1 MRPSRRHGRRP
12 GPEHRAPRRRL
23 SERRRHLGPESR
35 RRLGAQDEIT
45 DLVPSWLQAG
55 AALIGGCCRVGPAE
69 IKALA
74 DSVGAA
80 PADR

>member
-1 MRPSRRHGRRP
+1 M
-12 GPEHRAPRRRL
+12 
-23 SERRRHLGPESR
+23 
-35 RRLGAQDEIT
+35 
-45 DLVPSWLQAG
+45 PSWLQAG